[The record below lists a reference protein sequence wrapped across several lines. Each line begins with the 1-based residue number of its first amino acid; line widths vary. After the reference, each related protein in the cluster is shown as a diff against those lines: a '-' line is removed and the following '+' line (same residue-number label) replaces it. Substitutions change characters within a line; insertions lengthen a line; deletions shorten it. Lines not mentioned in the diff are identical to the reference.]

1 MRDREREREW
11 KKKKRELGIKREKKL
26 RLWYET
32 VRLKLCKKE
41 GESVTERERKK
52 KVCVWYIEI
61 QREQICDRLK
71 DRDMRKALLE
81 FKKRYIYKK

>member
-1 MRDREREREW
+1 MTERERE
-11 KKKKRELGIKREKKL
+11 E
-26 RLWYET
+26 
-32 VRLKLCKKE
+32 
-41 GESVTERERKK
+41 K

-81 FKKRYIYKK
+81 FKKRYIYKKKGKERVGLKNHLGVNKERRDQ